1 MDCSLIEKLRSPK
14 ILDMSVFDWT
24 TSIMGAVI
32 IGKWFLKLK
41 QPEDWFAFILVWI
54 VFGVVAHLIFG
65 VDSMFGYYIGV
76 NEKPVRD
83 PKRKC
88 PLIK

>member
-14 ILDMSVFDWT
+14 ILDMSAFDWI
-24 TSIMGAVI
+24 TSLMGAVLV
-32 IGKWFLKLK
+32 GKWIQTK
-41 QPEDWFAFILVWI
+41 DWFTFILAWI
-54 VFGVVAHLIFG
+54 AFGVVAHLIFG

-76 NEKPVRD
+76 NKKPVRD

-88 PLIK
+88 PLIQ

>member
-1 MDCSLIEKLRSPK
+1 MECSLIEKLRSPK

-32 IGKWFLKLK
+32 IGKWVLKLK
-41 QPEDWFAFILVWI
+41 HARDWLAFILAWI
-54 VFGVVAHLIFG
+54 TFGVVAHLVFG
-65 VDSMFGYYIGV
+65 VDTMFGYYIGL
-76 NEKPVRD
+76 NKKPVRD

-88 PLIK
+88 PFIK

>member
-14 ILDMSVFDWT
+14 ILDMSAFDWI
-24 TSIMGAVI
+24 TSLMGAVLV
-32 IGKWFLKLK
+32 GKWIQTK
-41 QPEDWFAFILVWI
+41 DWFAFILAWI
-54 VFGVVAHLIFG
+54 AFGVVAHLIFG

-76 NEKPVRD
+76 NKKPVRD

-88 PLIK
+88 PLIQ